1 VEHVRLGNH
10 PNNKRRKRVQEGQCW
25 KSRSIL
31 WDLPYWSTLK
41 LRHNLDVMHIEKNI
55 CEALLGTL
63 LDIAGKSKDSISAR
77 LDLEDMGIRKKL
89 HLKAN
94 GNSYSVPHAPYKMT
108 KAQISAFCA
117 FIKNVKL
124 PDGYASN
131 LARCVSVDECKV
143 QALKTH
149 DCHILLQRILPV
161 GLRGIMHKEICEAI
175 AELGNFFQQ
184 ICAKKLKLDILNQM
198 RGEIPIIMCK
208 LEKIFPP
215 AFFDVME
222 HLCIHLIDDAILR
235 GPVQYGWMYPVERR
249 LLALKRFVRNMAR
262 PEGSIAEAYMANECM
277 TACSRYFDDVD
288 TRHNREGRN
297 KERVPRSTCG
307 LSIFHHG
314 ANLLGA
320 PRLTYDAKDY
330 DRMVWIYRK
339 ELETAGNRNVEGN
352 LAKEF
357 PGWFRKYLATQRF
370 VNGEQINEDLYAL
383 ASLPDLR
390 LRIFSGCIVDGVRY
404 HTVECESSRRTQNSG
419 VMVEG
424 SHNGED
430 IDFYGQLKE
439 VLQLQYNSDA
449 SNQRTVVLF
458 KCDWFDTCSKKSRM
472 KNGGYFK
479 SISHGSCWYKD
490 DAFILATQ
498 ATKVF
503 YLDDNK
509 HGEPWKVVQ
518 KFSHR
523 HLWNVNEEE
532 NEDMQEGGVDL
543 TYQDDEQEISQVEAQ
558 EGCSIDEQPVNEED
572 GINVEASLVD
582 QIRRQ
587 REPEVEEHDLYNE
600 DDDTLGQYD
609 SENECGSMIPV
620 DDGEYSDVE

>member
-1 VEHVRLGNH
+1 
-10 PNNKRRKRVQEGQCW
+10 
-25 KSRSIL
+25 
-31 WDLPYWSTLK
+31 
-41 LRHNLDVMHIEKNI
+41 
-55 CEALLGTL
+55 
-63 LDIAGKSKDSISAR
+63 
-77 LDLEDMGIRKKL
+77 
-89 HLKAN
+89 
-94 GNSYSVPHAPYKMT
+94 
-108 KAQISAFCA
+108 
-117 FIKNVKL
+117 
-124 PDGYASN
+124 
-131 LARCVSVDECKV
+131 
-143 QALKTH
+143 
-149 DCHILLQRILPV
+149 
-161 GLRGIMHKEICEAI
+161 
-175 AELGNFFQQ
+175 
-184 ICAKKLKLDILNQM
+184 
-198 RGEIPIIMCK
+198 
-208 LEKIFPP
+208 
-215 AFFDVME
+215 ME

-262 PEGSIAEAYMANECM
+262 PEGSIAEAYMANECL

-330 DRMVWIYRK
+330 DRMVWYVLNNTKEVESFIEIYRK

-449 SNQRTVVLF
+449 SSQRTVVLF